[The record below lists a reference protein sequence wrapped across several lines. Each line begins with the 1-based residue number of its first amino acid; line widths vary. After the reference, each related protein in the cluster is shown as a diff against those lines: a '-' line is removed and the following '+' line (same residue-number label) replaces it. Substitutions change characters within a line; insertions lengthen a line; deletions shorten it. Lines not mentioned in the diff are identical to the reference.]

1 MTCLVMRFRR
11 IKKGAVLTKIRCGM
25 PKYSRAW
32 GGLLVLG
39 GVLMRVSKTMG
50 MLVVAAGMSAFV
62 AGMITERREWEA
74 KHKAVQNP

>member
-1 MTCLVMRFRR
+1 M
-11 IKKGAVLTKIRCGM
+11 KIRCGM

-32 GGLLVLG
+32 SGLLVLG

-62 AGMITERREWEA
+62 AGMIAERREWEA
-74 KHKAVQNP
+74 KHKAAENP